1 MLPIETPRLLIRALR
16 REDIPASIALW
27 TDAGVTRYM
36 GGPRDTALLQR
47 VYEEELSR
55 PEPPRHSLW
64 PIVERATGRII
75 GECGLVEK
83 DVEGRP
89 EIELVYLLAPDVWGR
104 GYATEAAAAMRDA
117 ALASGIPRLIALIDP
132 DNPASAA
139 VARKIGMQLEREVVR
154 PGGHVR
160 QVYALEAG
168 QGNVAG
174 TS

>member
-1 MLPIETPRLLIRALR
+1 MLPIETPRLLIRALT
-16 REDIPASIALW
+16 REDIPAGIALW
-27 TDAGVTRYM
+27 TDAGVTRHM
-36 GGPRDTALLQR
+36 GGPRDVALLRR
-47 VYEEELSR
+47 VYEEELSWPER
-55 PEPPRHSLW
+55 PQYSLW
-64 PIVERATGRII
+64 PVVERETGRVI
-75 GECGLVEK
+75 GECGLLEK

-117 ALASGIPRLIALIDP
+117 ALASGITRLIALIDP
-132 DNPASAA
+132 ANPASAA
-139 VARKIGMQLEREVVR
+139 VARKIGLRLEREVVR

>member
-1 MLPIETPRLLIRALR
+1 MLPIQTPRLLIRGLT
-16 REDIPASIALW
+16 REDISAGIALW
-27 TDAGVTRYM
+27 TDAGVTRHM

-55 PEPPRHSLW
+55 PEPPRYSLW
-64 PIVERATGRII
+64 PIVERETARVI
-75 GECGLVEK
+75 GECGLLQK

-89 EIELVYLLAPDVWGR
+89 EIELVYLLVPDVWGR

-117 ALASGIPRLIALIDP
+117 ALAAGVTRLIALIDP
-132 DNPASAA
+132 ANPASAA
-139 VARKIGMQLEREVVR
+139 VARKIGMRLEREVVR
-154 PGGHVR
+154 PGGTIR